1 MIYRPRNPSQGPS
14 SSNLLIRACL
24 WLEASPYYE
33 EIKARARDLL
43 DNPRAPEK
51 RWFDLGMTVLVLA
64 SVALLVYSVE
74 NPVTDWMRGF
84 EYLAVAVFITEYLA
98 RIWIVGDL
106 HRAIL
111 EHYRQARFLR
121 LPFRPWPVLA
131 EMAQLKWAYISSPLA
146 IIDLLAILPSYRPVR
161 LLRVFLLF
169 RVFKLFRY
177 ARSVHGMAEVLSE
190 RRFEFYTL
198 ALFMVFVVLAAASAI
213 YVFEG
218 PIPDSS
224 IDTLADAIYWAMVTL
239 STVGYGDIVPL
250 TPEGRGVAMALIL
263 AGIGVLAFSTSI
275 VVTAFQGKLK
285 DLRENRVF
293 SELERGKRYAIICGF
308 GEIGQVVAAKLHQAK
323 QRFVVIEIDADRAQT
338 AAKLGYLSVC
348 GDAADNDLLETIG
361 VQERA
366 HTLICVTDDD
376 VKNVFITVSARRMN
390 DGLRIVA
397 RARARQ
403 VVRKLTLAGANHVVS
418 PPQIVG
424 LMGASTSVVPWPS
437 KPSMAF
443 CAGSV
448 TSPSRRFISNRTP
461 RSVNTEWRSWTL
473 LHASCCCS
481 ESSRTTHPPN
491 ATPGTSTHWMTD
503 SGLSSSPTH
512 SCRRIQ
518 ADIGVRLELILSDNS
533 SLTLY
538 FLDPIFPRR
547 LHRRVLILTGHR
559 GTEGAPSAPFFPFS
573 PSRIPT
579 KKTMPFGYGQSK
591 SVPPLFRART

>member
-169 RVFKLFRY
+169 RLFKLFRY

-366 HTLICVTDDD
+366 HTLICVTDND

-390 DGLRIVA
+390 DGLRIIA

-424 LMGASTSVVPWPS
+424 LMGAEYIGRPVAFEAIYGILRGERDIALEAIHIEPHAPICEHRVAELDFASRKLLLFGIITRNSPAECDAGHLYPLDDGFWFVF
-437 KPSMAF
+437 KPSPRLHIHSGDILVIFGYEYSLAHLRRELG
-443 CAGSV
+443 AGLF
-448 TSPSRRFISNRTP
+448 R
-461 RSVNTEWRSWTL
+461 
-473 LHASCCCS
+473 
-481 ESSRTTHPPN
+481 
-491 ATPGTSTHWMTD
+491 
-503 SGLSSSPTH
+503 SGL
-512 SCRRIQ
+512 R
-518 ADIGVRLELILSDNS
+518 
-533 SLTLY
+533 
-538 FLDPIFPRR
+538 
-547 LHRRVLILTGHR
+547 
-559 GTEGAPSAPFFPFS
+559 
-573 PSRIPT
+573 
-579 KKTMPFGYGQSK
+579 
-591 SVPPLFRART
+591 

>member
-1 MIYRPRNPSQGPS
+1 M
-14 SSNLLIRACL
+14 SNLLIRASL
-24 WLEASPYYE
+24 WLEASPYYGGL
-33 EIKARARDLL
+33 KARARNLL

-74 NPVTDWMRGF
+74 NPVTDWMRWF

-169 RVFKLFRY
+169 RLFKLFRY

-218 PIPDSS
+218 PIPDSP

-366 HTLICVTDDD
+366 HTLICVTDND
-376 VKNVFITVSARRMN
+376 VKNVFITVSARRLN

-397 RARARQ
+397 RARTRQ
-403 VVRKLTLAGANHVVS
+403 VVCKLTLAGANHVVS

-424 LMGASTSVVPWPS
+424 LMGAEYIGRPVAFEAIYGILRGERDIALEAIHIEAHAPVCGHRLAELGFASRKLLLFGIITHNSPAECDAGHLYPLDEGFWFVF
-437 KPSMAF
+437 KPNPQLHIH
-443 CAGSV
+443 AGDILVIFGYEYSLAYL
-448 TSPSRRFISNRTP
+448 RRELGAGLFR
-461 RSVNTEWRSWTL
+461 
-473 LHASCCCS
+473 
-481 ESSRTTHPPN
+481 
-491 ATPGTSTHWMTD
+491 
-503 SGLSSSPTH
+503 SGL
-512 SCRRIQ
+512 R
-518 ADIGVRLELILSDNS
+518 
-533 SLTLY
+533 
-538 FLDPIFPRR
+538 
-547 LHRRVLILTGHR
+547 
-559 GTEGAPSAPFFPFS
+559 
-573 PSRIPT
+573 
-579 KKTMPFGYGQSK
+579 
-591 SVPPLFRART
+591 